1 VVVGKQPRGPFAPG
15 AGAVAPVAAG
25 EHRARGGGQGRPRR
39 CTLLGMKLA
48 LKILTAWNLA
58 LPGLILLLLVA
69 TLGFGLGIGR
79 GDALDLVAFVV
90 AWTWVGS
97 SPIAGLAGLA
107 LGWRQRV
114 WWAVAIHV
122 LALVFWGAGFFFVLL
137 APGLPDLRM
146 AK

>member
-1 VVVGKQPRGPFAPG
+1 
-15 AGAVAPVAAG
+15 
-25 EHRARGGGQGRPRR
+25 
-39 CTLLGMKLA
+39 MKLA